1 MKRLT
6 ASRAALFTKCLY
18 WLRDDAIWD
27 EGARGAGAI
36 RGSAVH
42 RFIELYLS
50 GTAGA
55 FALEKCLEG
64 IDLDQQ
70 DKEDVASMCV
80 AWLNW
85 MEKRDT
91 CKLCRGTGGP
101 GNDCRGCNG
110 DGQTFS
116 HPLNE
121 MLERHRKTKAG
132 LIEPMYV
139 WDPSTNKARFVGTQQ
154 GRAYPD
160 DAPVGGTADFVLLG
174 EDLACIIDWKTVQP
188 FADVPEALE
197 QLLLLAL
204 LVRKVDPKIKRF
216 MIASVGID
224 VKGVRVGTFQTVNAL
239 ELASMERDILG
250 RLDAMT
256 AAPGTWTEHQPQ
268 PGPHCYNNFCPARK
282 FCPATAQAMVP
293 FAPQGKTLLPIIA
306 DDETADWTFDAL
318 KLASAQ
324 LDDIKAALKEYIQAR
339 GGMIPRQNGKMLGF
353 VEKKGRR
360 SFSSDAAVE
369 MLRARGASDE
379 EISSLW
385 SQGKGY
391 VELRETKR

>member
-18 WLRDDAIWD
+18 WLRDDALWD

-50 GTAGA
+50 GTPGA

-64 IDLDQQ
+64 CELDQQ

-85 MEKRDT
+85 VEKQEHE
-91 CKLCRGTGGP
+91 LA
-101 GNDCRGCNG
+101 
-110 DGQTFS
+110 Q
-116 HPLNE
+116 
-121 MLERHRKTKAG
+121 MLTRHIKTKAG

-139 WDPSTNKARFVGTQQ
+139 WDPKTNAARFVGCQQ

-160 DAPVGGTADFVLLG
+160 DAVVGGTADFVLIG
-174 EDLACIIDWKTVQP
+174 EDIACIIDWKTCQP

-204 LVRKVDPKIKRF
+204 LVRKVHPKVKRF
-216 MIASVGID
+216 MIATVGID
-224 VKGVRVGTFQTVNAL
+224 VREVRMGTFTSVTAMD
-239 ELASMERDILG
+239 LAAMERDISL
-250 RLDAMT
+250 RLRPIMT
-256 AAPGTWTEHQPQ
+256 QSPPQ
-268 PGPHCYNNFCPARK
+268 PGAHCYNGFCPARK
-282 FCPATAQAMVP
+282 FCPATSQSMASLVP
-293 FAPQGKTLLPIIA
+293 QEFPTTEGSLIKQQHTLLPVIA
-306 DDETADWTFDAL
+306 SDEQADWTFEAL
-318 KLASAQ
+318 KLAGAQ

-339 GGMIPRQNGKMLGF
+339 GGMIPRANGKMLGF

-360 SFSSDAAVE
+360 SFSNEKAVE
-369 MLRARGASDE
+369 LLRTKGASDE
-379 EISSLW
+379 EIGTLW
-385 SQGKGY
+385 NTGKAY
-391 VELRETKR
+391 TELRETKK